1 MGKLKT
7 KERKELPDEIFGL
20 PNERKY
26 PLTDEEH
33 VCKAIQF
40 FKYCPPSKRN
50 ELAKNINRRAKELG
64 MKLKLSKDGVFYK
77 YADKTIVQESAYD
90 AYEFQRLVE
99 TGEGEVAQIVSFI
112 QTQTGLVIQSLMK
125 KLFIMP
131 TLTEFIEVEK
141 ELQNL
146 ILGDN
151 FALPK
156 TFKSLGKEH
165 AINPITHINKA
176 MEKSYELLFGFMK
189 YNNPNLDFSTHYLI
203 TSIFEDITFYL
214 IREVQDCAC
223 FHKFVDKTK
232 LIDEL
237 INHFDCNM
245 YYVIRK
251 IREVHVQCIIEKRLA
266 ESHNDNERVVKLLKV
281 SDLLAT
287 YINKLKEYCN
297 NNWNPVIIKNDANF
311 INILR
316 SSNMNL
322 VHSINYLKNLKNE
335 LKSQI
340 DIILLS
346 QDKSIIRDEFYHN
359 LNFLL
364 DIVDRQHRE
373 ILDIISMLEGGLK
386 KGNIKLY
393 NKKYSLELDSKD
405 ILAFKELNLFD
416 RLYVGKAYGGD
427 NAYYGVT
434 KDKLYLLGK
443 TNKPGELVLIKLY
456 DNGECLKTLNLIVRD
471 TNDFDKTD
479 RLKSIKINIIPSSN
493 NNLETLTE
501 GITIDKDGGIKFT
514 FKRRKSYMDEY
525 AENHKLLVENFKAKN
540 YEAMKTNLAF
550 LFALINDIERNVI
563 YSKKPVSVEK
573 KRDAEKARMFA
584 INDFKTYLKEIQ
596 KVEPNFDF
604 TKYYKESDY
613 GKLTIRFSRDE
624 LIGLKRLFQTI
635 ILS

>member
-1 MGKLKT
+1 MAKLKT

-20 PNERKY
+20 PSERKY

-33 VCKAIQF
+33 VRKAIQF

-112 QTQTGLVIQSLMK
+112 QTQTGLAIQSLMK
-125 KLFIMP
+125 RLFIMP
-131 TLTEFIEVEK
+131 TLVEFIEVEK

-156 TFKSLGKEH
+156 TFKSLGREH

-176 MEKSYELLFGFMK
+176 MEKSYDLLFSFMK

-223 FHKFVDKTK
+223 FHKFVDKMK
-232 LIDEL
+232 LIDVL

-266 ESHNDNERVVKLLKV
+266 ESQNDKERVTKLLKI
-281 SDLLAT
+281 SDLLTA
-287 YINKLKEYCN
+287 YITKLKDYCS
-297 NNWNPVIIKNDANF
+297 NNWHPVILKNDASF
-311 INILR
+311 ISILR

-322 VHSINYLKNLKNE
+322 IHSIDYLKTLKNE
-335 LKSQI
+335 LKSEI
-340 DIILLS
+340 DIILMS
-346 QDKSIIRDEFYHN
+346 QDISIIRDEFYHN

-364 DIVDRQHRE
+364 DIVDREHRE
-373 ILDIISMLEGGLK
+373 ILDIISMLEGGLIK
-386 KGNIKLY
+386 RNIKLY
-393 NKKYSLELDSKD
+393 NKNYSLELDSKD

-416 RLYVGKAYGGD
+416 RLYVGKGYGGD
-427 NAYYGVT
+427 NVYYGVT

-443 TNKPGELVLIKLY
+443 TNKLGGLVLIKLY
-456 DNGECLKTLNLIVRD
+456 DNGECLKPLNLIVRD
-471 TNDFDKTD
+471 KNDFDKTD

-493 NNLETLTE
+493 NNLEALTE

-514 FKRRKSYMDEY
+514 FKPRKSYMDEY
-525 AENHKLLVENFKAKN
+525 AENHKLLVENFKARN

-563 YSKKPVSVEK
+563 YSKKPVSLEK

-596 KVEPNFDF
+596 KVEPSFDF
-604 TKYYKESDY
+604 TKYYEESDF
-613 GKLTIRFSRDE
+613 GKLTIRFSKDE

>member
-1 MGKLKT
+1 MAKLKT

-33 VCKAIQF
+33 VRKAIQF

-64 MKLKLSKDGVFYK
+64 MKLKLSKDGLFYK

-99 TGEGEVAQIVSFI
+99 TGEGEVSRIVSFI

-125 KLFIMP
+125 RLFIMP
-131 TLTEFIEVEK
+131 TLVEFIGVEK

-156 TFKSLGKEH
+156 TFKTLGREN

-176 MEKSYELLFGFMK
+176 MEKSYDLLFSFMK

-214 IREVQDCAC
+214 IKEVQGCAC
-223 FHKFVDKTK
+223 FHKFVDKMK

-266 ESHNDNERVVKLLKV
+266 ESQNDKERVTKLLKI
-281 SDLLAT
+281 SDLLAA
-287 YINKLKEYCN
+287 YISKLKDYCN
-297 NNWNPVIIKNDANF
+297 NNWYPVILKNDASF
-311 INILR
+311 ISILR

-322 VHSINYLKNLKNE
+322 IHSINYLKTLKNE

-340 DIILLS
+340 DIILMS
-346 QDKSIIRDEFYHN
+346 QNISIRDEFYHN

-364 DIVDRQHRE
+364 DVVDREHRE
-373 ILDIISMLEGGLK
+373 ILDIISVLEGGLIK
-386 KGNIKLY
+386 RNIKLY
-393 NKKYSLELDSKD
+393 NKNYSLELDSKD

-416 RLYVGKAYGGD
+416 RLYVGKGYGGD
-427 NAYYGVT
+427 NVYYGVT

-456 DNGECLKTLNLIVRD
+456 DNGECLKLVNLIVKD
-471 TNDFDKTD
+471 KNDFDKTD
-479 RLKSIKINIIPSSN
+479 RLKSIKINIIPSSDN
-493 NNLETLTE
+493 SLESLTE
-501 GITIDKDGGIKFT
+501 GIAIDKDGGIKFT
-514 FKRRKSYMDEY
+514 FKPRKSYMDEY

-604 TKYYKESDY
+604 TKYYEESDY
-613 GKLTIRFSRDE
+613 GKLTIRFGRDE